1 MSMILKFSLKEN
13 GDELEV
19 FTFTREPEGHLDV
32 QATESEET
40 LLAALDKV
48 QEMID
53 YVRSELE

>member
-1 MSMILKFSLKEN
+1 MSMILKFSLEEN
-13 GDELEV
+13 GDELDV
-19 FTFTREPEGHLDV
+19 FTFTRDPDGHLDV